1 MPCQVWE
8 LSWLPQKKGTP
19 TAGHKFC
26 HGPSLGR
33 KEIPHRQGSG
43 TRRGEACTQGQGRG
57 RTHLLPSSSFS
68 WEPPWSTLSR
78 PAGPRGSTECP
89 NPHCGSTE
97 GHLCTKGCC
106 AVDGRRAMGKCKHKY
121 RCSHVHSAGFVPT
134 CDCTYTHTHVHTCT
148 QALRP

>member
-8 LSWLPQKKGTP
+8 LSWLPQKKETP

-106 AVDGRRAMGKCKHKY
+106 LWMEGGQWE
-121 RCSHVHSAGFVPT
+121 SANISTGA
-134 CDCTYTHTHVHTCT
+134 HTCT
-148 QALRP
+148 QLGLCPHVTAHTHIHMYTRAHRL